1 MKKSRSMTSGSQSDL
16 RQGNLTTL
24 MQYLWQQPALT
35 RSNLAKETG
44 LNRATITRLISDLSD
59 SGFVRENGLES
70 SGPGRP
76 SIPLEINP
84 EAGYLIG
91 AEIGPDF
98 LAVILSDFTHSI
110 LWSDKRSF
118 ARGSDF
124 ETVLPLLVS
133 ILSDAINQMQ
143 NPNLPL
149 YGISIGVQ
157 GLVNTEDNTL
167 LFAPNLNWRDVNLGD
182 LLSQEFDVPI
192 YVDNVASLSAFGES
206 YSGVATTASHVLY
219 ISTQYGIGGRHI
231 INNTVLR
238 GANGVAGEIGH
249 MTIDVNGKS
258 CTCGKQG
265 CWETVASQKAALD
278 YTRELLN
285 EGHASI
291 IPELLDENLDELSI
305 RVLVDAANQ
314 DDELAQVVL
323 STTGR
328 YLGVGIANLVNALNP
343 HLIVL
348 GGELSIAGEYL
359 LPKIKEVVAEQALQ
373 WSYEDCEILIA
384 KHGSN
389 ATLMGAIA
397 RVHQETLH
405 NLEIWI
411 S

>member
-1 MKKSRSMTSGSQSDL
+1 M
-16 RQGNLTTL
+16 
-24 MQYLWQQPALT
+24 ALC
-35 RSNLAKETG
+35 G
-44 LNRATITRLISDLSD
+44 
-59 SGFVRENGLES
+59 ENGLES

-192 YVDNVASLSAFGES
+192 YVDNVASLSAFWRK
-206 YSGVATTASHVLY
+206 L
-219 ISTQYGIGGRHI
+219 
-231 INNTVLR
+231 
-238 GANGVAGEIGH
+238 
-249 MTIDVNGKS
+249 
-258 CTCGKQG
+258 
-265 CWETVASQKAALD
+265 
-278 YTRELLN
+278 
-285 EGHASI
+285 
-291 IPELLDENLDELSI
+291 
-305 RVLVDAANQ
+305 
-314 DDELAQVVL
+314 
-323 STTGR
+323 
-328 YLGVGIANLVNALNP
+328 
-343 HLIVL
+343 
-348 GGELSIAGEYL
+348 
-359 LPKIKEVVAEQALQ
+359 
-373 WSYEDCEILIA
+373 
-384 KHGSN
+384 
-389 ATLMGAIA
+389 
-397 RVHQETLH
+397 
-405 NLEIWI
+405 
-411 S
+411 